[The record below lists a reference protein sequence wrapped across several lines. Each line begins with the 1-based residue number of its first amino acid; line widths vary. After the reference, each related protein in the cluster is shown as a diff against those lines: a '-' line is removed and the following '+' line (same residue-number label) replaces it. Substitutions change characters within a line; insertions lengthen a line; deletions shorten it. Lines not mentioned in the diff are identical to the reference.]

1 MIKIQV
7 KLFAAA
13 RERVGTGS
21 LVHECPAGTTVQ
33 DVAKRI
39 FDTYPGLGDIKLQF
53 AVNAVYAKPETSLR
67 DGDQVAFIP
76 PVGGG

>member
-1 MIKIQV
+1 MEIRV

-13 RERVGTGS
+13 RELVDTGS
-21 LVHECPAGTTVQ
+21 ITKECPSGATVQ
-33 DVAKRI
+33 DVAEML
-39 FDTYPGLGDIKLQF
+39 FETYPGLSKMKLQF
-53 AVNAVYAKPETSLR
+53 AVNAVYAKPETALQ

>member
-1 MIKIQV
+1 MEIQI

-13 RERVGTGS
+13 RELTGTGS
-21 LVHECPAGTTVQ
+21 IVKMFPAGTTVQ
-33 DVAKRI
+33 DVAEAL
-39 FDTYPGLGDIKLQF
+39 FEHYPGLGKMQLRF
-53 AVNAVYAKPETSLR
+53 AVNAIYTKPETTLT